1 MLEPNQFDIRY
12 SELSDLSF
20 LQTVFADVR
29 ERDAFPFGS
38 DAETEAALRNWIG
51 FSRVKASL
59 TGTLGGVPCAIG
71 TLFLMPYRKTRHTCA
86 FYLIVD
92 PAHRRMGIGTSM
104 VKNLVHLAATRFR
117 FEAIHGELFEPTPL
131 QSILERQRFHIHARQ
146 EDFVRVGECKRTRII
161 MGREVG
167 ANE

>member
-1 MLEPNQFDIRY
+1 MLEPSQFDIRY

-20 LQTVFADVR
+20 LQTVFADET

-51 FSRVKASL
+51 FSRIKASL
-59 TGTLGGVPCAIG
+59 TGTLAGVPCAIG

-92 PAHRRMGIGTSM
+92 PAHRRKGIGTSM
-104 VKNLVHLAATRFR
+104 VKNLIHLAATRFR
-117 FEAIHGELFEPTPL
+117 FEAIYAELFEPTPL
-131 QSILERQRFHIHARQ
+131 QAILERQRFQLFARQ
-146 EDFVRVGECKRTRII
+146 EGFVKVGECKRARVI